1 MQKIAILFI
10 DTTPN
15 LGYIGM
21 ERMCFIMEITVGMK
35 AEVFSF
41 VEKEDTA
48 KEVGSGSLLVYATP
62 CMVALMEGAACE
74 AIEEAMGD
82 DKTSVGTELN
92 IQHISATPVGMDVRA
107 EAVVTAVDGK
117 VVTFE
122 VHAYDESGEI
132 GRGTHKRVIVPTQK
146 FLEKAYNKL

>member
-1 MQKIAILFI
+1 
-10 DTTPN
+10 
-15 LGYIGM
+15 
-21 ERMCFIMEITVGMK
+21 MEITVGMK